1 LREIVM
7 LKQTLIAAVVFTV
20 GLSVSAIA
28 AEMSVPGG
36 ALVSSASAETDTTT
50 AARDD
55 AGLAGT
61 HAAARE
67 SDTAHPRIQPDSAVE
82 THNDTGAHASVGAD
96 SEASS
101 KRHRSRWQSLL
112 PGVMK

>member
-1 LREIVM
+1 M
-7 LKQTLIAAVVFTV
+7 LKQTLVAAIVFMV

-67 SDTAHPRIQPDSAVE
+67 SDAAHPRIQPDSAI
-82 THNDTGAHASVGAD
+82 DAGARSSVGAD
-96 SEASS
+96 GEASS
-101 KRHRSRWQSLL
+101 KRHRNRWQSLL